1 MTTKSIYKSIT
12 GQAEILALYNQ
23 VLSQWPVPCE
33 HLNVSTRYG
42 DTFVIASGVLAAP
55 SLVLLHG
62 SGSNSAPWAQDV
74 IEYSQSYR
82 VYAVD
87 IPGEPGKSDPTRF
100 SWDGPAFAEWLDEV
114 LNGLNVASVSLGG
127 MSLGAWAAI
136 KYALYKPE
144 RVEKVVLI
152 CPSGIYPPR
161 LSFVLKMVGFS
172 LLGEWGLNRMKRL
185 IFQNTPL
192 SDDAALFFTLV
203 GKYFKFRIGSP
214 PLFTDEELQSLTMP
228 VLFLAGEKDVLL
240 NSQKSAERLQRL
252 VPDLTTNL
260 LKEDGHAA
268 INLAARVIPFLIDGV
283 YAYTGS

>member
-1 MTTKSIYKSIT
+1 
-12 GQAEILALYNQ
+12 
-23 VLSQWPVPCE
+23 
-33 HLNVSTRYG
+33 
-42 DTFVIASGVLAAP
+42 
-55 SLVLLHG
+55 
-62 SGSNSAPWAQDV
+62 
-74 IEYSQSYR
+74 
-82 VYAVD
+82 
-87 IPGEPGKSDPTRF
+87 
-100 SWDGPAFAEWLDEV
+100 
-114 LNGLNVASVSLGG
+114 
-127 MSLGAWAAI
+127 
-136 KYALYKPE
+136 
-144 RVEKVVLI
+144 
-152 CPSGIYPPR
+152 
-161 LSFVLKMVGFS
+161 
-172 LLGEWGLNRMKRL
+172 MKRL

>member
-1 MTTKSIYKSIT
+1 MVTTKSIYKST
-12 GQAEILALYNQ
+12 AGQAEILALYNQ
-23 VLSQWPVPCE
+23 VLSRWPVPCE
-33 HLNVSTRYG
+33 HINVSTRYG
-42 DTFVIASGVLAAP
+42 DTFVLASGVLSAP

-62 SGSNSAPWAQDV
+62 TGSNSATWAHDV
-74 IEYSQSYR
+74 IKYSQHYR

-87 IPGEPGKSDPTRF
+87 IPGEPGKSDPNRF
-100 SWDGPAFAEWLDEV
+100 TWDGPAFADWLDDV
-114 LNGLNVASVSLGG
+114 LNGLNVARVSLGG
-127 MSLGAWAAI
+127 MSLGAWATI
-136 KYALYKPE
+136 KYTLYKPE
-144 RVEKVVLI
+144 QVEKVVLI

-161 LSFVLKMVGFS
+161 LSFTLKMMGFS

-192 SDDAALFFTLV
+192 SDEADLFFTLV
-203 GKYFKFRIGSP
+203 GKHFKFRVGSP

-228 VLFLAGEKDVLL
+228 ILFLAGEKDVLL

-268 INLAARVIPFLIDGV
+268 INLAARVMPFLTDEV
-283 YAYTGS
+283 YV